1 MAHFVDWP
9 ARLKQLAE
17 FVGLDQAEL
26 DLIKSTSD
34 AVSKHVDDLTAAV
47 YDNFLR
53 FPETRKFFLEADG
66 EVDDVRLTRRKHSLA
81 RWLRGSI
88 DFKIDY
94 DYPIRVLAT
103 GVVHSHPPSH
113 RAHLGSI
120 PSRFMVASM
129 SFIQTAVADVLREEL
144 EDQDLAMRASIA
156 WNKML
161 MLQLDILLAGYVSEI
176 PTEPVSREGDSQEGP
191 KGPGGPEE
199 SESPMTGRGATAR
212 GTLCN

>member
-1 MAHFVDWP
+1 MAYIIDWP
-9 ARLKQLAE
+9 GRLKQLAE
-17 FVGLDQAEL
+17 FVGLDQGEL

-34 AVSKHVDDLTAAV
+34 AILKHVDELTGAV

-53 FPETRKFFLEADG
+53 FPETRRFFLEADG

-120 PSRFMVASM
+120 PSRFMIASM
-129 SFIQTAVADVLREEL
+129 SFIQTALAEVLLEEL
-144 EDQDLAMRASIA
+144 EDQGLAMRASIA

-161 MLQLDILLAGYVSEI
+161 MLQLDILMAGYVSET
-176 PTEPVSREGDSQEGP
+176 PTAAAPKSGDEGPGNPDAPAGSNRQVDHLRLEEGDDD
-191 KGPGGPEE
+191 
-199 SESPMTGRGATAR
+199 
-212 GTLCN
+212 

>member
-1 MAHFVDWP
+1 MTYIVDWP
-9 ARLKQLAE
+9 ARLRQLAE
-17 FVGLDQAEL
+17 FVGLDQSEL

-34 AVSKHVDDLTAAV
+34 AVLKHTEALTAAV

-53 FPETRKFFLEADG
+53 FPETRRFFLEAGG
-66 EVDDVRLTRRKHSLA
+66 EVDETRLERRKHSLA

-88 DFKIDY
+88 DFKIDN

-120 PSRFMVASM
+120 PSRFMIASM
-129 SFIQTAVADVLREEL
+129 SFIQTALADVLLEEM
-144 EDQDLAMRASIA
+144 EDQSAALRASVA

-161 MLQLDILLAGYVSEI
+161 MLQLDILMAGYVSET
-176 PTEPVSREGDSQEGP
+176 PTDADPPPDDQLEQQEGSN
-191 KGPGGPEE
+191 GSAGNDGQADHTRLEE
-199 SESPMTGRGATAR
+199 SGDD
-212 GTLCN
+212 

>member
-1 MAHFVDWP
+1 MPHIVDWP
-9 ARLKQLAE
+9 GRLKQLAE
-17 FVGLDQAEL
+17 FVGLDQGEL
-26 DLIKSTSD
+26 DLIKSTSV
-34 AVSKHVDDLTAAV
+34 AVTKHADDLTAAV
-47 YDNFLR
+47 YDNFLK
-53 FPETRKFFLEADG
+53 FPETRRFFLADDG
-66 EVDDVRLTRRKHSLA
+66 EVDEDRLTRRKHSLT
-81 RWLRGSI
+81 RWLLGSI

-129 SFIQTAVADVLREEL
+129 SFIQTALAAVFRKEL

-176 PTEPVSREGDSQEGP
+176 PIEPVCPDGDSQEGP